1 MNRKKSEELANQ
13 RKELIEKGVPEK
25 RICSFN
31 KHGGIYYDE
40 GTGLMVIREVNGSIT
55 SKKVT
60 PEKLVEAAVP
70 HKKRGNPLPVRILV
84 VIKEKRPD
92 ALSTQ
97 DLKRIEA
104 WEAKKKKKH

>member
-1 MNRKKSEELANQ
+1 MKKKKKDLNGQ
-13 RKELIEKGVPEK
+13 QKKNLLEKGVPED
-25 RICSFN
+25 RISSFG
-31 KHGGIYYDE
+31 KHRIYYDE
-40 GTGLMVIREVNGSIT
+40 DRGFIVMQEPNGRIT
-55 SKKVT
+55 SKPVT
-60 PEKLVEAAVP
+60 PEKLVEAAVS

-104 WEAKKKKKH
+104 WEAKKKKH